1 MYKSCNPALQ
11 DHVPAWQVLEL
22 LPAVSLLLDGI
33 TDAPDV
39 LDEARVLG
47 VIPQL
52 FAQVAD
58 VHHDGVAYKIG
69 CTVRCNRKGCTMP
82 TAHEYLAPCIRQRK
96 DGRLQAYSKY
106 KDAQGEWKQK
116 SCLIPQSITSK
127 RSAKK
132 YANEWWREL
141 RASESEDSPT
151 PTDST
156 AASPHQRITR
166 YTVTEMIQFMLDDKL
181 TSGVIERS
189 TYSKEMTTLRRVERH
204 PIGRWTSTA

>member
-1 MYKSCNPALQ
+1 M
-11 DHVPAWQVLEL
+11 
-22 LPAVSLLLDGI
+22 
-33 TDAPDV
+33 
-39 LDEARVLG
+39 
-47 VIPQL
+47 
-52 FAQVAD
+52 
-58 VHHDGVAYKIG
+58 
-69 CTVRCNRKGCTMP
+69 
-82 TAHEYLAPCIRQRK
+82 
-96 DGRLQAYSKY
+96 QAYSKY

-156 AASPHQRITR
+156 PTSPHQRITR
-166 YTVTEMIQFMLDDKL
+166 YTVTEMIRFMLDDKL

-204 PIGRWTSTA
+204 PIGAMDIDSVT